1 MGALGFSLQWRH
13 NGCDSVSDHQPHDC
27 LLNRLFRRRS
37 KKTSK
42 LHVTGLC
49 VGNSPG
55 TGEFPP
61 TQMASYEE
69 NVSIWWCHHVMQ
81 NYALKWLYFLAK
93 LRVYQ
98 HFEDAPRRPMITCT
112 IDSYWIPSKN
122 KTKLKL
128 QIFAKTSNF
137 RILKKLFTWYTFW
150 SCLIRC
156 VKKIWIR
163 QVLLKIQSRHDSI
176 HRRTDGWMD
185 RWTDEQGET
194 NYISTFIFI
203 E

>member
-1 MGALGFSLQWRH
+1 
-13 NGCDSVSDHQPHDC
+13 
-27 LLNRLFRRRS
+27 
-37 KKTSK
+37 
-42 LHVTGLC
+42 
-49 VGNSPG
+49 
-55 TGEFPP
+55 
-61 TQMASYEE
+61 MASYEE
-69 NVSIWWCHHVMQ
+69 NASIWWCHHVMQ

-185 RWTDEQGET
+185 GQTDKVKPTIFQLSSSLNSNIHGANMGPT
-194 NYISTFIFI
+194 WVLSAPGGSHVSPMNLAIGGIIICDVHALLWYCKSSTWYLTSVS
-203 E
+203 